1 MNLFKAIGAGFKA
14 VFGVGQHGSDNVM
27 KVASG
32 IGGWIDGQQF
42 TEQEKAQFNV
52 KMVEQFSGYME
63 STCNENTERSRT
75 RREIAIWVIRFEV
88 FLLSFSLFSRPFNVE
103 WSDFAFAIATT
114 DPLNYL
120 VLGIGAFF
128 FGAHILRTWQNNGK

>member
-14 VFGVGQHGSDNVM
+14 VFGVGQNGSENVM
-27 KVASG
+27 TVAKG

-42 TEQEKAQFNV
+42 TEQEKAQFNA
-52 KMVEQFSGYME
+52 KMVDQFGAYME

-88 FLLSFSLFSRPFNVE
+88 FLLAFSLFVRPFNQN
-103 WSDFAFAIATT
+103 WSDFAFHIATQ

-128 FGAHILRTWQNNGK
+128 FGAHILRTWQSGGK